1 MSVGYCMGQRKNGL
15 EVGRVCE
22 SCKAFAPP
30 FALRLSRD
38 LEAEGTLDEAEE
50 FRRLAETLLK
60 ETGPDQSGHWET
72 TPDRFICGR
81 LLRLRSVWPG
91 EPAMYATLV
100 ALQHQGDAASGTPRQ
115 AASSA
120 SGMCAFVSSPCQ

>member
-15 EVGRVCE
+15 EVGRACE

-50 FRRLAETLLK
+50 VRRLGETLLK
-60 ETGPDQSGHWET
+60 ETGQDRSGHLKQ
-72 TPDRFICGR
+72 R
-81 LLRLRSVWPG
+81 LTHPYVGAFWVG
-91 EPAMYATLV
+91 GCMA
-100 ALQHQGDAASGTPRQ
+100 GGT
-115 AASSA
+115 
-120 SGMCAFVSSPCQ
+120 GHL